1 MVDQHGHVFATACQ
15 LKDLK
20 PDDEVVLRVD
30 LVGSG
35 AGVSPIFAAP
45 DRLADRDGWGQE
57 TSWWSSCTVPAC
69 LCNITSTWSWL
80 PVLLVVAVHLEY
92 HRLGLHVLYEGPRDS
107 DGDVLNVV
115 EVQRGALPAIFQ
127 RFSRECLVMTVN
139 KTIKSTFIIKIL
151 KIIFSHLN

>member
-45 DRLADRDGWGQE
+45 DRLADRDGRGQE

-69 LCNITSTWSWL
+69 LCNIASTWSWL
-80 PVLLVVAVHLEY
+80 PVLLVVAVHLKDDG
-92 HRLGLHVLYEGPRDS
+92 LALHVFNERPCNS
-107 DGDVLNVV
+107 NCDVLDVV
-115 EVQRGALPAIFQ
+115 EIQGSSLSCVLQWLCGKR
-127 RFSRECLVMTVN
+127 LVVSIY
-139 KTIKSTFIIKIL
+139 KVEL
-151 KIIFSHLN
+151 CEYV